1 MNHPFLKLALFAGAA
16 FLIAESVKKT
26 KEAQAKAD
34 AALAE
39 QAVADAMQE
48 DGKTETTESN

>member
-1 MNHPFLKLALFAGAA
+1 MNHPFLKLALVAGAA

-48 DGKTETTESN
+48 DGKTETTESD